1 MYVLFRSLLFV
12 SLVSA
17 SGSMAH
23 AQTVENVVRDFG
35 LIGTWSA
42 NCSRPAGSGGNIYTI
57 YAVDADGTVTLT
69 YDSGGQGSQTVNVIL
84 RAERR
89 GDDRIGYLQE
99 NRSSK
104 AQIEI
109 EVVLRDN
116 TIKVWTS
123 RRTTGEVLVR
133 EGKFAA
139 GGESPVQARCR

>member
-1 MYVLFRSLLFV
+1 MLARGLIFAFLAIAAC
-12 SLVSA
+12 SA
-17 SGSMAH
+17 AR
-23 AQTVENVVRDFG
+23 AQSVENVFREFG
-35 LIGTWSA
+35 LIGTWAA
-42 NCSRPAGSGGNIYTI
+42 NCSRPAGSGGNTYTI
-57 YAVDADGTVTLT
+57 YGVEADGTVTLT

-99 NRSSK
+99 NRNTK

-109 EVVLRDN
+109 ELVLRDN

-133 EGKFAA
+133 EGKFGS
-139 GGESPVQARCR
+139 GGESPTQARCR